1 MTGNS
6 NIQPESVI
14 VLNSM
19 ENLEI
24 ERNKL
29 INSSANNS
37 SNNLVTEYMR
47 REDLAHINTSQSQ
60 QMNVCTTYACIHVL
74 CILFVIINCCN
85 HNLFMLY
92 YRLYGIQSMKVN

>member
-1 MTGNS
+1 LPITGNS

-29 INSSANNS
+29 INSSTNNS
-37 SNNLVTEYMR
+37 INNLVTEYMR

-60 QMNVCTTYACIHVL
+60 QMNVCTTYTCIHVMYL
-74 CILFVIINCCN
+74 VC
-85 HNLFMLY
+85 Y
-92 YRLYGIQSMKVN
+92 YKLL